1 MKKAYE
7 LALERLN
14 RESGPPKKLS
24 DAQKE
29 QLAEIDRVFDAKI
42 AEKRLEYE
50 ARIAVANYEETERL
64 QRELA
69 EELSNLEAERE
80 RRKDA
85 IWNAASS

>member
-14 RESGPPKKLS
+14 RESGPQKKLS
-24 DAQKE
+24 DAQKA
-29 QLAEIDRVFDAKI
+29 QLAEIDRVFDAKN
-42 AEKRLEYE
+42 AEKKLEFE
-50 ARIAVANYEETERL
+50 AKIAVANYEDAERL
-64 QRELA
+64 RQELA
-69 EELSNLEAERE
+69 DELRKIEAERE